1 MKGDVRKRKEQWML
15 AQQKRKPQFD
25 DGQTTDGD
33 HDQDVNVLN
42 RCSMNEAS
50 SGTVSVVDFQ

>member
-25 DGQTTDGD
+25 
-33 HDQDVNVLN
+33 
-42 RCSMNEAS
+42 S
-50 SGTVSVVDFQ
+50 SR